1 MKKLECGRGF
11 WGIYLFLFKEPVE
24 LLDGFV
30 KLLSWQT
37 VVLYWIHV
45 GIINIQGPIGS
56 FLQNGVVVD
65 DEGIVQ
71 IAAYY
76 MPQSRRLIHHHS
88 AHRIIGRI
96 VLYAQM
102 ILHQCRNYI
111 IMSGAMHKLLRLC
124 ARNMPNHRHAN
135 LGFREV
141 AVPLTKVCL
150 EQVCISIVV

>member
-11 WGIYLFLFKEPVE
+11 LGIYLFLFKEPVE

-45 GIINIQGPIGS
+45 SIINIQGTIGS
-56 FLQNGVVVD
+56 LLQNGVVVD

-76 MPQSRRLIHHHS
+76 ML
-88 AHRIIGRI
+88 
-96 VLYAQM
+96 
-102 ILHQCRNYI
+102 
-111 IMSGAMHKLLRLC
+111 
-124 ARNMPNHRHAN
+124 
-135 LGFREV
+135 
-141 AVPLTKVCL
+141 
-150 EQVCISIVV
+150 